1 MHTSTADQHIS
12 AHLYSHST
20 APGVPLAD
28 GETITDAEF
37 FAHVQRTQQST
48 DTSGPVVAALWL
60 LQQTAA
66 TPALDS

>member
-1 MHTSTADQHIS
+1 MHTSTADQHTN
-12 AHLYSHST
+12 AQRV

-37 FAHVQRTQQST
+37 FAHVQLTYQST

>member
-1 MHTSTADQHIS
+1 MHTSTADQHTRATMS
-12 AHLYSHST
+12 ADIA

-37 FAHVQRTQQST
+37 FAHVQRTYQST
-48 DTSGPVVAALWL
+48 DISGPVVAALWH